1 MYIRHAYEGIELD
14 LKYVERTLPYLHTL
28 WGKAVH
34 LETTVEGKPVLF
46 SYDGAK
52 HMRKFLT

>member
-1 MYIRHAYEGIELD
+1 MGKEGIELD

-34 LETTVEGKPVLF
+34 LETVVEAKPVLF
-46 SYDGAK
+46 SYDGTK
-52 HMRKFLT
+52 HVRKFLT